1 MSYNFEAMS
10 LSARKLTS
18 LLVEKGVAAEI
29 KTSRYQKQIKAVE
42 VASSISI
49 DELLPSLS
57 IDGILEDL
65 TPIEEKAISGRYKAK
80 LFKLSRSIGALNRG
94 ESVFILNTFT
104 EKGVLKTKDLAPEKF
119 NVVGIEY
126 KTLESFDKAVNEG
139 ILALRVPSEIKAVL
153 KELYHNVS
161 SNKLERDTIPLN
173 ETTKK
178 AFSIVKPQDRQ
189 AIGKDF
195 GEILSLRWYITQ
207 SFGKNFTSFSFPS
220 ISSQALIDFTI
231 TFADAGQIIHT
242 GVSAKFEAGAAPSIT
257 SIADN
262 INKVYK
268 RPNPEE
274 KKACDVLK
282 ALAGLTGERETTSNK
297 ILAAFKTLDL
307 PAYKTLAK
315 VIGVK
320 DAKRMTLKDI
330 QDFIQAIANSSKT
343 SKGRIDSFN
352 EKFKDFYRDL
362 GTNVKSDSLGVVFSG
377 TNFPKYFSLVM
388 SPMGYALVDY
398 MNEQPIYQEVLNNI
412 SREMTTEQVY
422 LNFTTTAIVFKKK
435 LFSNAEFKFSYGA
448 NAKNSDNTGIKFSM
462 KL

>member
-1 MSYNFEAMS
+1 MTYNFQAMA

-18 LLVEKGVAAEI
+18 LLVEKGVAAQI
-29 KTSRYQKQIKAVE
+29 KTSRYQTQIKSVE
-42 VASSISI
+42 VASATSI

-57 IDGILEDL
+57 IDGTLEDL
-65 TPIEEKAISGRYKAK
+65 TPIEEKAISGKYKAK
-80 LFKLSRSIGALNRG
+80 LFKLSSSVGTLIRG

-104 EKGVLKTKDLAPEKF
+104 EKGVLKTKDLAPEKL
-119 NVVGIEY
+119 GLTTSRY
-126 KTLESFDKAVNEG
+126 RSLDSFDKAVNEG

-161 SNKLERDTIPLN
+161 SNRLENDTIPLA
-173 ETTKK
+173 EKTKK
-178 AFSIVKPQDRQ
+178 AFDIIKPQDKQ

-207 SFGKNFTSFSFPS
+207 SFGKNFTSFFFSE
-220 ISSQALIDFTI
+220 ISNEALVDFVVELDKDGKTLRK
-231 TFADAGQIIHT
+231 D
-242 GVSAKFEAGAAPSIT
+242 VSAKFEAGAAPSIGA
-257 SIADN
+257 IADN
-262 INKVYK
+262 IDKVYK

-315 VIGVK
+315 TIGIK

-330 QDFIQAIANSSKT
+330 QDFIQTIANSSKT

-352 EKFKDFYRDL
+352 EKFKDFYQDL
-362 GTNVKSDSLGVVFSG
+362 GKNVDPASLGVVFSG
-377 TNFPKYFSLVM
+377 TNFPKYFSLIM

-398 MNEQPIYQEVLNNI
+398 MNKQPIYQEVLNNI